1 MDAILAFMTSPDFM
15 IGLLSLLFTVL
26 ILSYAIGDNSAF
38 RLAIHVFIGIA
49 AGYVTAIVLLQI
61 IANKIALPIVVA
73 LVAGTMNDKIQ
84 VGILVGIPLLL
95 GLTLLTKASP
105 RAEWMG
111 RPVVAFLVGTG
122 AAAAVAG
129 AMLGTIYPQVLGSI
143 NVLGQNLLEGV
154 LVLLGTVATLAYFQ
168 FTVLGKKAPI
178 GKRGWLISAIALVG
192 QAFIAITLGTLFA
205 GVFSAALTA
214 LVDRIQSIVLFF
226 DPIIAL
232 ILKNL
237 LH

>member
-1 MDAILAFMTSPDFM
+1 MPDFIAFLTSPDFM

-61 IANKIALPIVVA
+61 IANKIALPIVMA
-73 LVAGTMNDKIQ
+73 LVAGTMDDKIQ

-154 LVLLGTVATLAYFQ
+154 LVLLGTVVTLAYFQ

-178 GKRGWLISAIALVG
+178 GKRGWLVNAIALVG

-214 LVDRIQSIVLFF
+214 LVDRIQSIVLFI
-226 DPIIAL
+226 DT
-232 ILKNL
+232 ILTYF
-237 LH
+237 LHH

>member
-1 MDAILAFMTSPDFM
+1 MLAFITSPEFM

-26 ILSYAIGDNSAF
+26 ILSYAVGDNSAF
-38 RLAIHVFIGIA
+38 RLAIHVFIGIS

-61 IANKIALPIVVA
+61 IANKIALPIALA

-84 VGILVGIPLLL
+84 AGILVGIPLLL
-95 GLTLLTKASP
+95 GLTLLTKASS
-105 RAEWMG
+105 RIEWVG

-129 AMLGTIYPQVLGSI
+129 AMLGTIYPQALGSI
-143 NVLGQNLLEGV
+143 NVLGQNLLEGM
-154 LVLLGTVATLAYFQ
+154 LVLLGTVFTLAYFQ

-178 GKRGWLISAIALVG
+178 GKRGWLIGAIALVG
-192 QAFIAITLGTLFA
+192 QSFIAITLGTLFA

-214 LVDRIQSIVLFF
+214 LVDRIQSIVLFI
-226 DPIIAL
+226 DL
-232 ILKNL
+232 ILQKL